1 MRYIAYI
8 FWFIV
13 IILGVLFATLN
24 SNSIA
29 INFYIKSFNVY
40 LPLLL
45 LIELAIG
52 ALLGMLAVLP
62 ALIRVKAGNRKL
74 KQRAKQIEQEVQNL
88 RNIPIK
94 DAH

>member
-45 LIELAIG
+45 LIDLAIG

>member
-24 SNSIA
+24 SNSVA

-52 ALLGMLAVLP
+52 ALIGMLAVLP

>member
-24 SNSIA
+24 SNSVA